1 MLCSFL
7 RILFIFAQIHL
18 FNIKDLYIVMVSNHV
33 VIMAGGIGSRFWPMS
48 TVDCPKQF
56 IDVLGCGKSL
66 LQLTVDRFSGICPA
80 ENIWVLTSEKY
91 APMVKEQLPMV
102 PEENIL
108 KEPCRRNTAPCI
120 AYAAWKIKKRDPN
133 ANMVVTPSDHFVAD
147 VAEFRRVITSSLAF
161 VSSSDTILTLGIK
174 PTRPDTGYGYI
185 EAVLGSSSLSNK
197 EVFRVDSFKE
207 KPSLELAQAYIAKN
221 NFYWNSGIFIWNVS
235 TIVNAFRVYQSPIA
249 GVFESLMPY
258 YYTPQEQQM
267 VNEKFPECRNI
278 SVDYAIMERAD
289 EIFVFPVDFGWSDL
303 GTWVS
308 LHCNMQKDVNGNV
321 ALGTDIRFAESHNCI
336 VDTRNLKKVVVVGVD
351 NCIISEND
359 GNLLVCR
366 MSDENRIKEFSDEK

>member
-1 MLCSFL
+1 MLAFA
-7 RILFIFAQIHL
+7 IFAIDRQVVG
-18 FNIKDLYIVMVSNHV
+18 FVFDNMATSNHI

-48 TVDCPKQF
+48 TVDRPKQF

-66 LQLTVDRFSGICPA
+66 LQLTVDRFEGICPI

-91 APMVKEQLPMV
+91 APLVKEQLPMI

-120 AYAAWKIKKRDPN
+120 AYAAWKIKKRFPN

-147 VAEFRRVITSSLAF
+147 VPEFRRVIKSALGF
-161 VSSSDTILTLGIK
+161 VADSDAILTLGIK

-185 EAVLGSSSLSNK
+185 EAVLGSSSLANK

-207 KPSLELAQAYIAKN
+207 KPSLEVAQAYIAKN
-221 NFYWNSGIFIWNVS
+221 NYYWNSGIFIWNVS
-235 TIVNAFRVYQSPIA
+235 TIVNAFRIYQSPIA
-249 GVFESLMPY
+249 SVFESLVPFY
-258 YYTPQEQQM
+258 FTPEEQER
-267 VNEKFPECRNI
+267 VNERFPDCRSI

-289 EIFVFPVDFGWSDL
+289 EIFVFPSNFGWSDL

-308 LHCNMQKDVNGNV
+308 LHSNVARDMNGNA
-321 ALGTDIRFAESHNCI
+321 ALGVAAKFADSHNC
-336 VDTRNLKKVVVVGVD
+336 VVNAPGMNNVVVVGVND
-351 NCIISEND
+351 CIIAEND

-366 MSDENRIKEFSDEK
+366 MSDENRIKEFSEEN

>member
-1 MLCSFL
+1 
-7 RILFIFAQIHL
+7 
-18 FNIKDLYIVMVSNHV
+18 
-33 VIMAGGIGSRFWPMS
+33 MAGGIGSRFWPMS
-48 TVDCPKQF
+48 TIDCPKQF

-66 LQLTVDRFSGICPA
+66 LQLTVDRFAGICPL

-91 APMVKEQLPMV
+91 ASLVKEQLPMIL
-102 PEENIL
+102 EENIL

-147 VAEFRRVITSSLAF
+147 VQEFRRVIKSSLGF
-161 VSSSDTILTLGIK
+161 VADSDAILTLGIK

-185 EAVLGSSSLSNK
+185 EAVLGDSSLSNK

-207 KPSLELAQAYIAKN
+207 KPSLEIAEAYIAKN

-235 TIVNAFRVYQSPIA
+235 TIVNAFRIYQSPIA
-249 GVFESLMPY
+249 SVFESLVPY
-258 YYTPQEQQM
+258 YYTDDEQRL
-267 VNEKFPECRNI
+267 VNERFPECRSI

-289 EIFVFPVDFGWSDL
+289 EIFVFPADFGWSDL
-303 GTWVS
+303 GTWMS
-308 LHCNMQKDVNGNV
+308 LHCNAPKDVNGNA
-321 ALGTDIRFAESHNCI
+321 ALNGKTNFVESKNCVVNTRGLKNVVVIGMDNCI
-336 VDTRNLKKVVVVGVD
+336 VA
-351 NCIISEND
+351 ENG

-366 MSDENRIKEFSDEK
+366 MSDEGMIKEFSEEK

>member
-1 MLCSFL
+1 
-7 RILFIFAQIHL
+7 
-18 FNIKDLYIVMVSNHV
+18 MVSNHV

-48 TVDCPKQF
+48 TTDCPKQF

-66 LQLTVDRFSGICPA
+66 LQMTVDRFSGICPI
-80 ENIWVLTSEKY
+80 ENVWVLTSQKFASLVE
-91 APMVKEQLPMV
+91 EQLPFL
-102 PEENIL
+102 PKENIL

-120 AYAAWKIKKRDPN
+120 AYAAWKIKKRDPK

-147 VAEFRRVITSSLAF
+147 VDEFRRVINSSLAF
-161 VSSSDTILTLGIK
+161 VKGSDAILTLGIK

-185 EAVLGSSSLSNK
+185 EAVLGNSSLSNK

-207 KPSLELAQAYIAKN
+207 KPSLEIAKAYIAKN

-249 GVFESLMPY
+249 SVFESLVPY
-258 YYTPQEQQM
+258 YDTPHEQELVDM
-267 VNEKFPECRNI
+267 RFPDCRSI

-289 EIFVFPVDFGWSDL
+289 EIFVFPANFGWSDL
-303 GTWVS
+303 GTWGS
-308 LHCNMQKDVNGNV
+308 LHENVLRDLNGNA
-321 ALGTDIRFAESHNCI
+321 ALCVDAQFSESRNCI
-336 VDTRNLKKVVVVGVD
+336 VYTKNMKKVVVIGVD
-351 NCIISEND
+351 DCIVSEND

-366 MSDENRIKEFSDEK
+366 KSEENRIKEYSEKK

>member
-1 MLCSFL
+1 MATS
-7 RILFIFAQIHL
+7 H
-18 FNIKDLYIVMVSNHV
+18 NHV
-33 VIMAGGIGSRFWPMS
+33 VVMAGGIGSRFWPMS

-66 LQLTVDRFSGICPA
+66 LQLTIDRFAGLCPP

-91 APMVKEQLPMV
+91 APMVREQLP
-102 PEENIL
+102 EIAEGNIL

-147 VAEFRRVITSSLAF
+147 VDEFRRVVKSSLSF
-161 VSSSDTILTLGIK
+161 VAGSDAILTLGIK

-185 EAVLGSSSLSNK
+185 EAVLGASSLSNK

-207 KPSLELAQAYIAKN
+207 KPALDVAKSYIAKN

-249 GVFESLMPY
+249 SVFESLMPY
-258 YYTPQEQQM
+258 YDTAQEQQL
-267 VNEKFPECRNI
+267 VDERFPECRSI

-289 EIFVFPVDFGWSDL
+289 EIFVFPANFGWSDL

-308 LHCNMQKDVNGNV
+308 LYSNVQHDVNGNA
-321 ALGTDIRFAESHNCI
+321 ALESNVVFAESRNCI
-336 VDTRNLKKVVVVGVD
+336 VDARGVKKVVVIGLD
-351 NCIISEND
+351 DCIVAENN

-366 MSDENRIKEFSDEK
+366 MSEENRIKDFSEEK

>member
-1 MLCSFL
+1 
-7 RILFIFAQIHL
+7 
-18 FNIKDLYIVMVSNHV
+18 MVSNHV

-48 TVDCPKQF
+48 TTDCPKQF

-66 LQLTVDRFSGICPA
+66 LQMAVDRFSGICPI
-80 ENIWVLTSEKY
+80 ENVWVLTSQKFASLVE
-91 APMVKEQLPMV
+91 EQLPFL
-102 PEENIL
+102 PKENIL

-120 AYAAWKIKKRDPN
+120 AYAAWKIKKRDPK

-147 VAEFRRVITSSLAF
+147 VDEFRRVINSSLAF
-161 VSSSDTILTLGIK
+161 VKGSDAILTLGIK

-185 EAVLGSSSLSNK
+185 EAVLGNSSLSNK

-207 KPSLELAQAYIAKN
+207 KPSLEIAKAYIAKN

-249 GVFESLMPY
+249 SVFESLVPY
-258 YYTPQEQQM
+258 YDTPHEQELVDM
-267 VNEKFPECRNI
+267 RFPDCRSI

-289 EIFVFPVDFGWSDL
+289 EIFVFPANFGWSDL
-303 GTWVS
+303 GTWGS
-308 LHCNMQKDVNGNV
+308 LHENVLRDLNGNA
-321 ALGTDIRFAESHNCI
+321 ALCVDAQFSESRNCI
-336 VDTRNLKKVVVVGVD
+336 VYTKNMKKVVVIGVD
-351 NCIISEND
+351 DCIVSEND

-366 MSDENRIKEFSDEK
+366 KSEENRIKEYSEKK

>member
-1 MLCSFL
+1 M
-7 RILFIFAQIHL
+7 AT
-18 FNIKDLYIVMVSNHV
+18 SNHV

-66 LQLTVDRFSGICPA
+66 LQLTVDRFAGICPP

-91 APMVKEQLPMV
+91 ASMVKEQLPMISDD
-102 PEENIL
+102 NIL

-120 AYAAWKIKKRDPN
+120 AYAAWKIKKRFPN

-147 VAEFRRVITSSLAF
+147 VQEFQRIIKSSLNF
-161 VSSSDTILTLGIK
+161 VADSDAILTLGIK

-207 KPSLELAQAYIAKN
+207 KPSLDIAQAYIAKN

-235 TIVNAFRVYQSPIA
+235 TIVNAFRIYQSPIA
-249 GVFESLMPY
+249 SVFESLVPY
-258 YYTPQEQQM
+258 YFTAEEQQR
-267 VNEKFPECRNI
+267 VNERFSECRSI

-289 EIFVFPVDFGWSDL
+289 EIFVFPSNFGWSDL

-308 LHCNMQKDVNGNV
+308 LYSNVAKDINGNA
-321 ALGTDIRFAESHNCI
+321 ALSSDVKFADSHNCI
-336 VDTRNLKKVVVVGVD
+336 VNTRGMKEVVVVGVND
-351 NCIISEND
+351 CIIAERD
-359 GNLLVCR
+359 GNLLICR
-366 MSDENRIKEFSDEK
+366 MSDENRIKEFSEEK

>member
-1 MLCSFL
+1 
-7 RILFIFAQIHL
+7 
-18 FNIKDLYIVMVSNHV
+18 
-33 VIMAGGIGSRFWPMS
+33 MAGGIGSRFWPMS

-321 ALGTDIRFAESHNCI
+321 ALGRDIRFAESHNCM

-366 MSDENRIKEFSDEK
+366 MTDENRIKEFSDEK

>member
-1 MLCSFL
+1 MTT
-7 RILFIFAQIHL
+7 
-18 FNIKDLYIVMVSNHV
+18 SNHV

-48 TVDCPKQF
+48 TIDCPKQF

-66 LQLTVDRFSGICPA
+66 LQLTVDRFAGICPL

-91 APMVKEQLPMV
+91 APLVKEQLPMIL
-102 PEENIL
+102 EENIL

-147 VAEFRRVITSSLAF
+147 VQEFRRVIKSSLGF
-161 VSSSDTILTLGIK
+161 VAGSDAILTLGIK

-185 EAVLGSSSLSNK
+185 EAVLGDSSLSNK

-207 KPSLELAQAYIAKN
+207 KPSLEIAEAYIAKN

-235 TIVNAFRVYQSPIA
+235 TIVNAFRIYQSPIA
-249 GVFESLMPY
+249 SVFESLVPY
-258 YYTPQEQQM
+258 YYTDDEQRL
-267 VNEKFPECRNI
+267 VNERFPECRSI

-289 EIFVFPVDFGWSDL
+289 EIFVFPADFGWSDL
-303 GTWVS
+303 GTWMS
-308 LHCNMQKDVNGNV
+308 LHCNAPKDVNGNA
-321 ALGTDIRFAESHNCI
+321 ALNGKTEFVESKNCVVNTRGLKNVVVIGMDNCI
-336 VDTRNLKKVVVVGVD
+336 VA
-351 NCIISEND
+351 ENG

-366 MSDENRIKEFSDEK
+366 MSDEGMIKEFSEEK